1 MLQENRILLAKS
13 DKNIYLLPKMANRHG
28 LITGATGTGK
38 TITLKVLA
46 ESFSDAGVPVFLA
59 DIKGDLTG
67 MCKKGEINSK
77 IQERIEQL
85 ELIDFTVK
93 SYPTHFFDVFGRD
106 GHPVRTTIS
115 DMGPILLSRLM
126 DLTEVQQGVLNI
138 VFRIAD
144 DNGWLLIDL
153 KDLRAMVRYV
163 GEHNKEYATEYGNIA
178 TATIG
183 AIQRALLALEDEGGD
198 VFFGEPALDL
208 NDWMMNDDKGRGFI
222 NILEC
227 VELVKR
233 PLLYSTFLL
242 WMLSELYENLPEVGD
257 VEKPKMVFFFDEAH
271 LLFKD
276 APKSLL
282 AKVEQ
287 IVKLVR
293 SKGIGIYFIS
303 QSPADIPD
311 SVLSQLQNRIQH
323 ALHAYTPAELKA
335 VNVAA
340 QSFRENPTFNTKEV
354 ISDLGTGEAL
364 VSCLDEK
371 GVPNI
376 VERAMILPPQSQ
388 MGPVDE
394 QRKKEEISISE
405 LYGKYEKEI
414 DRESAYEV
422 IQEVEVEEQ
431 KLEEIEQQK
440 KQQAKA
446 VAKAKRTTTTLE
458 RAATNAASTLTRETG
473 KMILDAAMGKK
484 TNYRKSPLEKAATS
498 AISTLS
504 GQVGKTISR
513 GLFGILKEK

>member
-1 MLQENRILLAKS
+1 MWKENRILLAKGE
-13 DKNIYLLPKMANRHG
+13 NEVHLLPQMANRHG

-59 DIKGDLTG
+59 DIKGDLSG
-67 MCKKGEINSK
+67 MCKKGEINPK
-77 IQERIEQL
+77 LQERLDSL
-85 ELIDFTVK
+85 ELTDFNFK
-93 SYPTHFFDVFGRD
+93 SYPTHFFDVFGKE

-115 DMGPILLSRLM
+115 EMGPILLSRLL
-126 DLTEVQQGVLNI
+126 DLTEAQQGVLNI

-163 GEHNKEYATEYGNIA
+163 GDHAKEFATEYGNIA
-178 TATIG
+178 TASIG
-183 AIQRALLALEDEGGD
+183 AIQRSLLALEDEGGEI
-198 VFFGEPALDL
+198 FFGEPALDL
-208 NDWMMNDDKGRGFI
+208 NDWLMKDDQGNGFI

-242 WMLSELYENLPEVGD
+242 WMLSELYENLPEEGD
-257 VEKPKMVFFFDEAH
+257 LDKPKMVFFFDEAH

-276 APKSLL
+276 APKSLVS
-282 AKVEQ
+282 KVEQ
-287 IVKLVR
+287 IVKLIR
-293 SKGIGIYFIS
+293 SKGVGVYFIS
-303 QSPADIPD
+303 QSCADIPD

-323 ALHAYTPAELKA
+323 ALHAYTQAEQKA
-335 VNVAA
+335 VNIAA
-340 QSFRENPTFNTKEV
+340 KAFRENPKFKTKDV
-354 ISDLGTGEAL
+354 INDLATGEAL

-371 GVPNI
+371 GVPCI

-388 MGPVDE
+388 MGPIDE
-394 QRKKEEISISE
+394 KRRQDEISISE

-422 IQEVEVEEQ
+422 IQDVVKEEE
-431 KLEEIEQQK
+431 KLAEIEQK
-440 KQQAKA
+440 EKEQAKA
-446 VAKAKRTTTTLE
+446 VAKAKRSKSTFE
-458 RAATNAASTLTRETG
+458 RAATNAASTLTRETS
-473 KMILDAAMGKK
+473 KMIIDAAMGKQ
-484 TNYRKSPLEKAATS
+484 TRNRKSPLEKAASS

-504 GQVGKTISR
+504 GEVGKTISR
-513 GLFGILKEK
+513 GLFGILKNR